1 MDLLDS
7 SMTSPNERKIRRL
20 SRELNALTQVAK
32 TLSSPLDLPELLT
45 AIMDKIIGVLD
56 PADVGTVMLWEQS
69 AGLFRPAA
77 AFGYDLDILRKMG
90 LRAGESITGKV
101 YDEDKVSLFRTS
113 NEITEAM
120 SDMRP
125 ANRAMMTQA
134 FGSEQLPRSIIASPI
149 SVDDTKYGVLVLE
162 NLNSPSGFN
171 ENDLPFVKTLADL
184 IALAIERA
192 RLETKAN
199 VIREARRT
207 ERLRSEVMATLS
219 HQLRMPLTVIQGYAT
234 ALLLDE
240 VEWSEAKHREFLGL
254 IEEQCNDMEIMIR
267 DILDTSLIEV
277 DQLTIRRE
285 PLLLQHLADDIAL
298 ETQHQTEL
306 HRLVI
311 DFPEDFPIVE
321 ADPHWIKQ
329 IFRNILDN
337 AVKYSPDG
345 GLIVIKGEVRPSDVV
360 ISIADQGIGISPED
374 LIPLFE
380 KYFRVKSAS
389 TLHIAGTG
397 LGLPIARAIVEAHGG
412 RIGAES
418 KLGEG
423 TTLYFLLPKADRV
436 VEEGF

>member
-1 MDLLDS
+1 MIS
-7 SMTSPNERKIRRL
+7 TSEQKIRRL

-45 AIMDKIIGVLD
+45 AIMDKIIGVLE
-56 PADVGTVMLWEQS
+56 PADVGTVLLWDQS

-77 AFGYDLDILRKMG
+77 AFGYDLDILKKMG
-90 LRAGESITGKV
+90 LRGGESITGKV
-101 YDEDKVSLFRTS
+101 FDKDEVSLFH
-113 NEITEAM
+113 NADEIVEAM

-134 FGSEQLPRSIIASPI
+134 FGSKQLPRSIIASPI

-162 NLNSPSGFN
+162 NLNSPTGFT

-192 RLETKAN
+192 RLETKADA
-199 VIREARRT
+199 VREARRT

-240 VEWSEAKHREFLGL
+240 VEWSEEKHREFLGL
-254 IEEQCNDMEIMIR
+254 IEEQCIDMEMMIR

-285 PLLLQHLADDIAL
+285 PLLLQLIANDIAL
-298 ETQHQTEL
+298 ESQHQTEL
-306 HRLVI
+306 HRLLI
-311 DFPEDFPIVE
+311 DFPNDFPIVD

-329 IFRNILDN
+329 VFRNILHN

-345 GLIVIKGEVRPSDVV
+345 GLIVIKGEERPSDVV

-389 TLHIAGTG
+389 TLHVAGTG
-397 LGLPIARAIVEAHGG
+397 LGLPIARVIVEAHGG
-412 RIGAES
+412 RIWAES
-418 KLGEG
+418 KLEEG
-423 TTLYFLLPKADRV
+423 TTLYFSLPKPDRIIEDDV
-436 VEEGF
+436 